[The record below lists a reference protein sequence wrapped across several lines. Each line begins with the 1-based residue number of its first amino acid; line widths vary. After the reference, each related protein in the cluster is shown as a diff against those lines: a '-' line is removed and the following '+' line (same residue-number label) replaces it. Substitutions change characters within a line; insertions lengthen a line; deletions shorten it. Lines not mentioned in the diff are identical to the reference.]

1 MNGSTKRSFTA
12 AQARLGTAFFA
23 LGFGVLGLAAW
34 DNSLGLP
41 FAMPRFWHIQRVACL
56 AVSLVL
62 GTAGL
67 YVMSH
72 GPREDS
78 DLGQVSKW
86 KPTRPGRRFH
96 MLTFYMRDGCHLCD
110 EALELLQRYSA
121 YLPPIHEVDVD
132 ADSASRERF
141 DTAVPVVEIDG
152 KIRFRGRVSEL
163 LLRRLIEGTRPT

>member
-1 MNGSTKRSFTA
+1 MNGSTKRAFTA
-12 AQARLGTAFFA
+12 AQARLGTVFFA

-41 FAMPRFWHIQRVACL
+41 FAMPRFWHSQRIACL
-56 AVSLVL
+56 AVALLL

-72 GPREDS
+72 GPRDDS
-78 DLGQVSKW
+78 DAGQVLKW
-86 KPTRPGRRFH
+86 KPTRSGWRFH
-96 MLTFYMRDGCHLCD
+96 KLTLYTRVGCHLCD
-110 EALELLQRYSA
+110 EALELLQRYST

-132 ADSASRERF
+132 ADSALRERF
-141 DTAVPVVEIDG
+141 DKAVPVVEIDG